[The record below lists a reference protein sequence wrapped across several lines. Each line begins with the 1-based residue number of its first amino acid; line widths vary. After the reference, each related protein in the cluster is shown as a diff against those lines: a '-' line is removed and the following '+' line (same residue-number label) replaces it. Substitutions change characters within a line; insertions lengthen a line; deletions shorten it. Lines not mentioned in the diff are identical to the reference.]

1 MLETPRAAGGL
12 QRSARTRAGYHA
24 RPMSDLQSAYFRHL
38 FEYEQ
43 ASHAKVLAA
52 LQAVPE
58 ERRGAAEF
66 QKAIDLFA
74 HVIAARRLWLARLG
88 VAPLPQSPDGGIE
101 PKGTKLAELPA
112 RMAEMHALWAR
123 HLAGIRDADV
133 QRSFEYQS
141 IDAGRFRNTLGEV
154 LTQLHGHSLY
164 HRGQIALCLRA
175 LGCAPPITDYIYS
188 ARVPVA

>member
-1 MLETPRAAGGL
+1 
-12 QRSARTRAGYHA
+12 
-24 RPMSDLQSAYFRHL
+24 MSDVLSGYFRHL

-43 ASHAKVLAA
+43 ASHAQVLAA

-66 QKAIDLFA
+66 QKALDLFA
-74 HVIAARRLWLARLG
+74 HVIAARRMWLARLG
-88 VAPLPQSPDGGIE
+88 VAPLPAGGLE
-101 PKGTKLAELPA
+101 PKGAKLSELPE
-112 RMAEMHALWAR
+112 RMVEMHELWAR
-123 HLAGIRDADV
+123 HLAGVSDADV

-141 IDAGRFRNTLGEV
+141 LDAGRFRNTLGEV

-175 LGCAPPITDYIYS
+175 LDCAPPITDYIYS
-188 ARVPVA
+188 ARVPVS